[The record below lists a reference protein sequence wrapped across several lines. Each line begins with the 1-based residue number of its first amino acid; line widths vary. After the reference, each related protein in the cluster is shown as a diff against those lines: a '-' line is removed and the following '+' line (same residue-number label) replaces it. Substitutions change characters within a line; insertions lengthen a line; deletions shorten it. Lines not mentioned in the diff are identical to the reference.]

1 MIFWKVIP
9 SRLRPRNPLRLV
21 LDYARKLQFCKGW
34 RASKGNQSI
43 MNASSWIRF
52 ASSCSRVVHS
62 GSHGEGNFLREREW
76 DLRHCFLMHS
86 KKGEE
91 IQGCSWCK
99 LWKVWHGSP
108 YPGGCQWI
116 CGVDSLWWSGNQE
129 GAQWSEFSG
138 SFRGLMEGQSPQKRR
153 CTNSPIDTPF
163 LRSCGTGRDA
173 CLNRCWGTWWVH
185 DVLRSAAKNFCLSVF
200 FTSKD
205 LIKKREFHILLWKIF
220 PCASDHHLYF
230 LGVLQIP
237 SSTGNYHSSS
247 LIFPHFHCQRCR
259 PDHTWPKVG
268 ACEHLRVHGDWKLV
282 PLEHLDHVGFW
293 FGEIPA
299 SLMEFQCEDF
309 RFSLFIKLGRT
320 SACFPAEGTETIIP
334 GLQAI
339 YQNLRGAMGSLIHR
353 LFASEAKTPFAMMYF
368 QGWWGGTWQWG
379 WKKR

>member
-1 MIFWKVIP
+1 
-9 SRLRPRNPLRLV
+9 
-21 LDYARKLQFCKGW
+21 
-34 RASKGNQSI
+34 
-43 MNASSWIRF
+43 
-52 ASSCSRVVHS
+52 
-62 GSHGEGNFLREREW
+62 
-76 DLRHCFLMHS
+76 
-86 KKGEE
+86 
-91 IQGCSWCK
+91 
-99 LWKVWHGSP
+99 
-108 YPGGCQWI
+108 
-116 CGVDSLWWSGNQE
+116 
-129 GAQWSEFSG
+129 
-138 SFRGLMEGQSPQKRR
+138 MEGQSPQKRR